1 MSRTLFIQLERLGDL
16 IQTTPLLQEFHSAY
30 PETEIHLLLLK
41 ENKEAV
47 TGFSAVDRF
56 HSIQTKR
63 VGKLNTQIATQRGQ
77 RSDDGQAI
85 INELELPHFDSLINL
100 THGALGCWLAER
112 IPARKKEGGLITDAG
127 DWLWQGEWHAY
138 LLAMLD
144 FREHNQFNLVDLY
157 RAAGPA
163 GPPKAGA
170 RPYVA
175 RARKLPFTLPTGRL
189 VALNPG
195 ASRANRRW
203 PEKSYAD
210 LAMHLQAQGF
220 TPLLVGA
227 PADAAVCQTV
237 LSHLPNMIDNL
248 CGQTSIAEMATLL
261 ECCELLISNDTGAVH
276 IASAVGTRCIGIY
289 GASAWFRETAPWGT
303 GHLVVQAPIDSD
315 LSTISVR
322 DLISTINAS
331 LNRSRVEASM
341 SNGVEV
347 WETSI
352 DSLDPLGGVTYHAL
366 SGELSTTNKFARH
379 LRTAFSIVLIGGN
392 AGEAAEAESPEE
404 ADILATSSALLEMAS
419 MAEESLSLLKA
430 EEISSKDALEALT
443 HGIDQGLRELVM
455 TASRLP
461 HIAPPVHWLDWVL
474 RTTPVSGARDVLALR
489 AKECARAA
497 QILYT
502 ALALSQEDSNWTA
515 SEQ

>member
-1 MSRTLFIQLERLGDL
+1 
-16 IQTTPLLQEFHSAY
+16 
-30 PETEIHLLLLK
+30 
-41 ENKEAV
+41 
-47 TGFSAVDRF
+47 
-56 HSIQTKR
+56 
-63 VGKLNTQIATQRGQ
+63 
-77 RSDDGQAI
+77 
-85 INELELPHFDSLINL
+85 
-100 THGALGCWLAER
+100 
-112 IPARKKEGGLITDAG
+112 
-127 DWLWQGEWHAY
+127 
-138 LLAMLD
+138 
-144 FREHNQFNLVDLY
+144 
-157 RAAGPA
+157 
-163 GPPKAGA
+163 
-170 RPYVA
+170 
-175 RARKLPFTLPTGRL
+175 
-189 VALNPG
+189 
-195 ASRANRRW
+195 
-203 PEKSYAD
+203 
-210 LAMHLQAQGF
+210 
-220 TPLLVGA
+220 
-227 PADAAVCQTV
+227 
-237 LSHLPNMIDNL
+237 
-248 CGQTSIAEMATLL
+248 
-261 ECCELLISNDTGAVH
+261 
-276 IASAVGTRCIGIY
+276 
-289 GASAWFRETAPWGT
+289 
-303 GHLVVQAPIDSD
+303 
-315 LSTISVR
+315 
-322 DLISTINAS
+322 
-331 LNRSRVEASM
+331 M

-502 ALALSQEDSNWTA
+502 ALALSQEDSNWAA